1 MQQTT
6 EIHQLHSIDKELDV
20 PVAQVELFT
29 GARPSEIGQDPTV
42 ALVFLP
48 GPGRSHARCVQRQ
61 MPGGSDALQLCMSR
75 SCSTLTSD
83 RCPCC
88 CSSSTRCGRPCDFVA
103 TPSRS
108 WKCIRTSSSPA
119 LMDIPVR
126 NRDRMLSA
134 VGWDDG
140 YFRRILRHFSR
151 SSGYPGV
158 ERQFFE
164 LSSAHNCECL
174 RAGGARVAGSLLSG
188 DSAPG
193 LPIHP
198 HVTWTYT
205 HLKEATEN
213 NNKSH
218 NNSHNNNNHNH
229 NNNNHNH
236 NMWTEHPHTRLF
248 LDTFIF
254 VYTSH
259 CGSRCRTTC
268 LHETCSSTCH
278 HMSERLL
285 FPCLV
290 FFLSLSRL
298 YFLSL
303 FYLFSVLKLK
313 PLHSR
318 TLRSVAPGR
327 CTTSHRLYEPN
338 QLDNSD
344 FSEIYAVIFQDES
357 VDIKHG
363 TVVLVRC
370 GTRR

>member
-1 MQQTT
+1 
-6 EIHQLHSIDKELDV
+6 
-20 PVAQVELFT
+20 
-29 GARPSEIGQDPTV
+29 
-42 ALVFLP
+42 
-48 GPGRSHARCVQRQ
+48 
-61 MPGGSDALQLCMSR
+61 MSR

-108 WKCIRTSSSPA
+108 WKCIRISSSPG

-213 NNKSH
+213 NNNSH
-218 NNSHNNNNHNH
+218 NNSHNNQQPTTNNHNH
-229 NNNNHNH
+229 NNQQPTTNNQQPTTN
-236 NMWTEHPHTRLF
+236 NNSSNNSNNKASVPSVPTF
-248 LDTFIF
+248 LCASLVCKMDP
-254 VYTSH
+254 S
-259 CGSRCRTTC
+259 GQPSRSC
-268 LHETCSSTCH
+268 LISW
-278 HMSERLL
+278 
-285 FPCLV
+285 
-290 FFLSLSRL
+290 
-298 YFLSL
+298 
-303 FYLFSVLKLK
+303 
-313 PLHSR
+313 
-318 TLRSVAPGR
+318 G
-327 CTTSHRLYEPN
+327 
-338 QLDNSD
+338 
-344 FSEIYAVIFQDES
+344 
-357 VDIKHG
+357 
-363 TVVLVRC
+363 
-370 GTRR
+370 